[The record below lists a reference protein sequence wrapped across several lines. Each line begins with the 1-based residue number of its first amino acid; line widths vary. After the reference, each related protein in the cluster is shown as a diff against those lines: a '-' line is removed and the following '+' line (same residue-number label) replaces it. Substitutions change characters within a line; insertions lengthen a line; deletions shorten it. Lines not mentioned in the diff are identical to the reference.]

1 MGFDHINGWTNLDF
15 WLPVNFSF
23 YLFFLLQILD
33 WLSFKNYDGRLSS
46 KSDSPRCMIK
56 AYLKFF
62 GCYVSQK
69 LIEILVKLIQN
80 HKPFHLNRLYALA
93 IHFLISPI
101 KTKKKQKH
109 LKRAIWI
116 ITNGFVNSDQGTK
129 LKPIEK

>member
-23 YLFFLLQILD
+23 YLFFLLQILG
-33 WLSFKNYDGRLSS
+33 WLSFKNDDGRLSS
-46 KSDSPRCMIK
+46 KSGSPRCMIK

-62 GCYVSQK
+62 SCYVSQK

-80 HKPFHLNRLYALA
+80 HKPFHLNPLYALA
-93 IHFLISPI
+93 INFLISPI
-101 KTKKKQKH
+101 KTEKKKH
-109 LKRAIWI
+109 LKRGIWI
-116 ITNGFVNSDQGTK
+116 ITKGFVNSDQGTK